1 MNKKIKYGII
11 CVVGIG
17 ILLSMCFVCK
27 KYDEKRQ
34 IESMKKE
41 EQQAVEAAKIAEQ
54 YVKKYANSLQNSMA
68 IASLTDLK
76 VEYQEVTWGEYQYGE
91 LSDDEE
97 ADPYDTADY
106 HYYYKLSYVCDSI
119 DQIFAQMT
127 QSGDYSGYIDLMN
140 KVRMARIKVEDE
152 YKTWEPYEEEING
165 KIIQVDVEGE
175 YSSNDVM
182 LKKQMVSSIS
192 LHRMNMVVGFMLM
205 MN

>member
-11 CVVGIG
+11 CVFGIG
-17 ILLSMCFVCK
+17 IFLFMCFNCK
-27 KYDEKRQ
+27 KYEGKRQ
-34 IESMKKE
+34 IENIKKE

-68 IASLTDLK
+68 IAPLTDLK

-97 ADPYDTADY
+97 TDPYDTADY

-119 DQIFAQMT
+119 DQIFAQMI
-127 QSGDYSGYIDLMN
+127 QNGDYSGYIDLMN
-140 KVRMARIKVEDE
+140 KVLMTRIEVEDE

-165 KIIQVDVEGE
+165 KIIQTETIIGTGWKETTYSLFYE
-175 YSSNDVM
+175 Y
-182 LKKQMVSSIS
+182 L
-192 LHRMNMVVGFMLM
+192 L
-205 MN
+205 

>member
-27 KYDEKRQ
+27 KYEEKRQ

-41 EQQAVEAAKIAEQ
+41 EQQAVEAANIAEQ

-68 IASLTDLK
+68 IAPLTDLK

-97 ADPYDTADY
+97 TDPYDTADY

-127 QSGDYSGYIDLMN
+127 QNGDYSGYID
-140 KVRMARIKVEDE
+140 
-152 YKTWEPYEEEING
+152 
-165 KIIQVDVEGE
+165 
-175 YSSNDVM
+175 
-182 LKKQMVSSIS
+182 
-192 LHRMNMVVGFMLM
+192 
-205 MN
+205 

>member
-41 EQQAVEAAKIAEQ
+41 EQQAVEAANIAEQ

-68 IASLTDLK
+68 IAPLTDLK

-97 ADPYDTADY
+97 TDPYDTADY

-127 QSGDYSGYIDLMN
+127 QNGDYSEYIDLMN
-140 KVRMARIKVEDE
+140 KVRMARIEVEDE

-175 YSSNDVM
+175 YSSNDVL

>member
-27 KYDEKRQ
+27 KY
-34 IESMKKE
+34 
-41 EQQAVEAAKIAEQ
+41 
-54 YVKKYANSLQNSMA
+54 ANSLQNSMA
-68 IASLTDLK
+68 IAPLTDLK

-97 ADPYDTADY
+97 TDPYDTADY

-127 QSGDYSGYIDLMN
+127 QSEDCSGYIDLMN
-140 KVRMARIKVEDE
+140 KVRMARIGMEDE
-152 YKTWEPYEEEING
+152 YKTWKPYEEEING
-165 KIIQVDVEGE
+165 KIIQTETIIGTGWKRNNLFSV
-175 YSSNDVM
+175 
-182 LKKQMVSSIS
+182 L
-192 LHRMNMVVGFMLM
+192 
-205 MN
+205 